1 MKTPTYRLHR
11 PSGRAVVTLNG
22 IDKYLGRYGTPE
34 SRAAYDRAIGEWLAN
49 GRRPPAAESKVV
61 LLKEVIL
68 GYFEDAQRKLP
79 EVEVDKIRHGLKV
92 VRRLYGERPAAEF
105 NAMAYAAVRDEL
117 VKSGNSIST
126 VRCRLSIV
134 RRMLAWGIVRELVPD
149 RVLNV
154 IKAFETEEPLRV
166 GRAGVRGPKKVMP
179 VPEEHLRAVLPHVPP
194 TVAAMLMV
202 QFYSGC
208 RPGEACKMTTAE
220 IDQSGHIWFYR
231 PTKHKTAHLGRTRA
245 IPLGPQAQAII
256 APWIRPDRPDLPL
269 FPPEAGYRS
278 THKLTKPRRFRPT
291 YTKNTYAQAVTRG
304 CERAGIPTFRPNR
317 VRHLAASRIRKAFGL
332 EAAQVML
339 GHSRADVT
347 QIYAEKNDEMAS
359 KVAGEIG

>member
-1 MKTPTYRLHR
+1 
-11 PSGRAVVTLNG
+11 
-22 IDKYLGRYGTPE
+22 
-34 SRAAYDRAIGEWLAN
+34 
-49 GRRPPAAESKVV
+49 
-61 LLKEVIL
+61 LKEIIL
-68 GYFEDAQRKLP
+68 GYYEDAERKLP
-79 EVEVDKIRHGLKV
+79 RAEADKVRGSLKV
-92 VRRLYGERPAAEF
+92 IRRLYGERPAVEF

-154 IKAFETEEPLRV
+154 IRAFEMEEPLRV
-166 GRAGVRGPKKVMP
+166 GQAGVRGPKRVMP

-194 TVAAMLMV
+194 PVADMLMV

-208 RPGEACKMTTAE
+208 RPGEACRMTTAE
-220 IDQSGHIWFYR
+220 IDRSGPIWFYR
-231 PTKHKTAHLGRTRA
+231 PAKHKTARLGKARA
-245 IPLGPQAQAII
+245 IALGPQAQEILT
-256 APWIRPDRPDLPL
+256 PRLRPDAPDLPL
-269 FPPEAGYRS
+269 FPPEEGYRS
-278 THKLTKPRRFRPT
+278 THKLTRPRRFRPT

-304 CERAGIPTFRPNR
+304 CERAGIPAFRPNR

-359 KVAGEIG
+359 RVAGEIG